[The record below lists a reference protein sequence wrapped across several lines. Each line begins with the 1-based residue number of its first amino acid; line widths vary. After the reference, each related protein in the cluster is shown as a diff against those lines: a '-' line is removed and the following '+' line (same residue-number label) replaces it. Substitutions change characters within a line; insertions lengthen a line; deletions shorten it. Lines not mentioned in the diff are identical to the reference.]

1 MAEITQTRT
10 LPAEFIEAL
19 GKTYADQLT
28 RTAGT
33 AVDTSQFAPTVA
45 AQDPF
50 QTQAASLASSGV
62 GSYQPFVT
70 AAQQAATD
78 AQTTLAGVPSAIST
92 ADLRLGQVPSY
103 ISAAGTGLG
112 TAGTELTGA
121 GTTLGT
127 AGTELTGAG
136 TTLGGVPSFL
146 TAAAGQTGPTAYQQY
161 MSPYQQDIIDTTL
174 TEFDRQAQAQRSQQA
189 AQALGVPGAFG
200 GGREGVLQAEYLTGS
215 DRNRSAL
222 QSGLLQQGFQQAA
235 GMRQQD
241 LANQMGLGQAQQSLA
256 AQQAGFA
263 GQRAGLAGQQA
274 SFAGQRAGLGQAQL
288 GLGSAEQSL
297 AQSALGLGSARQS
310 LAQSQLGQGGF
321 QQGLASLVPQLRS
334 QDISTLGSIGSAQQA
349 FAQAQIDAANAAA
362 REAAYEPLNRS
373 QMFGQG
379 VTGLMGGYPAA
390 GSVSQSQ
397 PSPGIL
403 QSAIGAGATF
413 AGIYG
418 GLKNSDVR
426 LKEDINLIGKSPSG
440 FNVYTFKYKGDDK
453 GVYQGVMAQE
463 VPHASILGKDG
474 FYKVDYSKVD
484 VEFKKVN

>member
-174 TEFDRQAQAQRSQQA
+174 TEFDRQRQAQQSQQA
-189 AQALGVPGAFG
+189 AATLGVPGAFG
-200 GGREGVLQAEYLTGS
+200 GGREGVLQSEYQTGS
-215 DRNRSAL
+215 DRNRAAL
-222 QSGLLQQGFQQAA
+222 QAGLLQQGFTQAQGLAQQ
-235 GMRQQD
+235 GFG
-241 LANQMGLGQAQQSLA
+241 NQLQLGQAQAGLA
-256 AQQAGFA
+256 AQQANLA

-274 SFAGQRAGLGQAQL
+274 AFAGQRGQLGQAQL

-297 AQSALGLGSARQS
+297 AQSALGIGGARSS
-310 LAQSQLGQGGF
+310 LAGSLQGLGGF
-321 QQGLASLVPQLRS
+321 QGQMGQLQQGLQA
-334 QDISTLGSIGSAQQA
+334 QDIQTLGALGGINQ
-349 FAQAQIDAANAAA
+349 AQAQAGLDAASQAA
-362 REAAYEPLNRS
+362 RDAAFER
-373 QMFGQG
+373 QQRIAQFGAG
-379 VTGLMGGYPAA
+379 VTGLMGGYP
-390 GSVSQSQ
+390 GSSQYASTPN
-397 PSPGIL
+397 PSALSTALGIGSTL
-403 QSAIGAGATF
+403 

-418 GLKNSDVR
+418 AVQPKNFLK
-426 LKEDINLIGKSPSG
+426 
-440 FNVYTFKYKGDDK
+440 F
-453 GVYQGVMAQE
+453 
-463 VPHASILGKDG
+463 
-474 FYKVDYSKVD
+474 
-484 VEFKKVN
+484 

>member
-33 AVDTSQFAPTVA
+33 AVDTSQFAPTIA
-45 AQDPF
+45 AQDPL

-136 TTLGGVPSFL
+136 TTLGGVSNFL
-146 TAAAGQTGPTAYQQY
+146 GAAQGLTGTGAGTGAGSIASY
-161 MSPYQQDIIDTTL
+161 MSPYQQQVIDTTL

-215 DRNRSAL
+215 DRNRAAL

-235 GMRQQD
+235 GLRQQD
-241 LANQMGLGQAQQSLA
+241 LANQMG
-256 AQQAGFA
+256 
-263 GQRAGLAGQQA
+263 
-274 SFAGQRAGLGQAQL
+274 
-288 GLGSAEQSL
+288 
-297 AQSALGLGSARQS
+297 
-310 LAQSQLGQGGF
+310 
-321 QQGLASLVPQLRS
+321 
-334 QDISTLGSIGSAQQA
+334 
-349 FAQAQIDAANAAA
+349 
-362 REAAYEPLNRS
+362 
-373 QMFGQG
+373 
-379 VTGLMGGYPAA
+379 
-390 GSVSQSQ
+390 
-397 PSPGIL
+397 
-403 QSAIGAGATF
+403 
-413 AGIYG
+413 
-418 GLKNSDVR
+418 
-426 LKEDINLIGKSPSG
+426 
-440 FNVYTFKYKGDDK
+440 
-453 GVYQGVMAQE
+453 
-463 VPHASILGKDG
+463 
-474 FYKVDYSKVD
+474 
-484 VEFKKVN
+484 